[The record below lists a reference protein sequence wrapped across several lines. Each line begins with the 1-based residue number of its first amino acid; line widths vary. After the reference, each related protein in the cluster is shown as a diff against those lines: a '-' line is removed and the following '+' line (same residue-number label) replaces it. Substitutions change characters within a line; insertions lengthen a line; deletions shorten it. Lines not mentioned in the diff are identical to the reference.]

1 MPLPIICAYERVQQ
15 YLMSYRDCLSKP
27 QYKYFVIVLLG
38 FIQCQGA
45 RTLSGLR
52 HCVAEAGSLSG
63 LSRFLARA
71 PWDVE
76 ALAKLWQARFR
87 VQMRPVVQAELTRLK
102 FEHPK
107 RRGRPRQPVVTGYL
121 IGDDSTMQKAKGR
134 TMEGIGK
141 HHSTTH
147 EHRVRGHSLVQGL
160 YVLLGRR
167 CPTAARLYR
176 QQAVCAREQVPFQ
189 SKIDLM
195 IEMIQR
201 FEPTM
206 GTLTHVL
213 LDSWYSAKAI
223 WKAARDRHFLITT
236 GIKSNRSLRVAD
248 PSQPNGWKLQH
259 LNDYAAR
266 LCPEDYVQLPWPR
279 GEESDPVYVHV
290 VSTRVRKL
298 YCCQV
303 IIVRRSLQEPLKLAR
318 YWASSDLEASVERL
332 VEHISA
338 RWDIEILFAD
348 GKEELGLDQYQLMSA
363 KALVRF
369 WSLAMLAYAF
379 LDEERVQLRASQQR
393 PVTIGQT
400 RRELQRLH
408 RRQFLLWLQQSFQAG
423 STAESLFELLSA

>member
-1 MPLPIICAYERVQQ
+1 MPLPIICTYERLQQ
-15 YLMSYRDCLSKP
+15 YLVSYCDVFSKP

-52 HCVAEAGSLSG
+52 HGVAAAGSLSG

-71 PWDVE
+71 PWDAE

-87 VQMRPVVQAELTRLK
+87 AQMRPVVQAECSRLK
-102 FEHPK
+102 FAQPK
-107 RRGRPRQPVVTGYL
+107 HRGRPRQPVVTGYL
-121 IGDDSTMQKAKGR
+121 IGDDSTMQKKKGR

-147 EHRVRGHSLVQGL
+147 EQRVRGHSLVQGL

-167 CPTAARLYR
+167 CPTAPRLYR
-176 QQAVCAREQVPFQ
+176 QQAVCVREQVPFQ

-195 IEMIQR
+195 IETIQR
-201 FEPTM
+201 FEPTP

-223 WKAARDRHFLITT
+223 WKAARERHFLITT
-236 GIKSNRSLRVAD
+236 GIKSNRSLHIAD
-248 PSQPNGWKLQH
+248 ATQPNGWRWQP
-259 LNDYAAR
+259 LNDYAAQLR
-266 LCPEDYVQLPWPR
+266 PEDYVQLSWPR
-279 GEESDPVYVHV
+279 GAEPESVYVHV

-298 YCCQV
+298 YRCQV
-303 IIVRRSLQEPLKLAR
+303 IIVRRSLSEPLKLAR

-338 RWDIEILFAD
+338 RWDIEVLFAD

-369 WSLAMLAYAF
+369 WSLALLTYAF
-379 LDEERVQLRASQQR
+379 LDEERAQLRASQHR
-393 PVTIGQT
+393 PVTIGET

-423 STAESLFELLSA
+423 STAESLFKLLSA